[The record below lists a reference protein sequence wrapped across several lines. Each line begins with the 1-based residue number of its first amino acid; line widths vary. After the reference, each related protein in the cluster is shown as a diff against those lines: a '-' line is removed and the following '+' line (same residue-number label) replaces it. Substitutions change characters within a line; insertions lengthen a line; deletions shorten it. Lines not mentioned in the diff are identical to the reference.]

1 MSGPSFEWKLRE
13 LMAMRGMFNTSDL
26 IGPLADRGIHL
37 SRSQVYRLVAESP
50 ERISLPMLLALIDII
65 GCQLTDLAVPSE
77 PKPARATKRPARRKV
92 AGETSSGGTLPP
104 SSIPP
109 SFFER

>member
-26 IGPLADRGIHL
+26 IAPLADRGIHL

-50 ERISLPMLLALIDII
+50 ERISLSMLLALIDIL
-65 GCQLTDLAVPSE
+65 GCQLTELAVPGE
-77 PKPARATKRPARRKV
+77 AKPTRTARRTARRKA
-92 AGETSSGGTLPP
+92 AGETATSGKLPP
-104 SSIPP
+104 SAIPQ

>member
-13 LMAMRGMFNTSDL
+13 LMALRGMFNTSDL

-50 ERISLPMLLALIDII
+50 ERISLPMLLALIDIL
-65 GCQLTDLAVPSE
+65 GCQLTDLAE
-77 PKPARATKRPARRKV
+77 PGEPRPVRASKRTTRRKAV
-92 AGETSSGGTLPP
+92 GESSPGGTLPA
-104 SSIPP
+104 SAIPP